1 MMTGRFVPPRLMGCL
16 LACGWIGLL
25 IGAGCGK
32 SVSNGTVS
40 GKVMLEGKPVPEG
53 CTVSFV
59 SDKFTAA
66 GKVGVGG
73 SYTLLDAGKPNI
85 PTATY
90 KVSVAPPAQQMSD
103 AEYDKLMSPG
113 GTGAAAPPPA
123 VIPAKFQNPATSGLS
138 YPVQQGPNTIDIDL
152 K

>member
-1 MMTGRFVPPRLMGCL
+1 MMARLVRTGWMGCL
-16 LACGWIGLL
+16 LVSGFLGLL
-25 IGAGCGK
+25 TCTGCGK
-32 SVSNGTVS
+32 SVPSGTVT
-40 GKVMLEGKPVPEG
+40 GKVLLEGKPVPAG

-66 GKVGVGG
+66 GKVGTDG

-85 PTATY
+85 FAATY
-90 KVSVAPPAQQMSD
+90 KVSVASPAQRMSD
-103 AEYDKLMSPG
+103 ADYDKLMTAG

-123 VIPAKFQNPATSGLS
+123 VIPEKFQNPATSGLS
-138 YPVQQGPNTIDIDL
+138 YPVKEGLNTIDIDL